1 MTEPTTPPADQTDD
15 GQTEQ
20 QSSTYTPPAT
30 QADLDRI
37 IADRVARTKNQF
49 KDYAELKSAKAELD
63 QIKQQNQT
71 VEQRQAEELSNWQT
85 EAQTW
90 RTAAVGSRI
99 EALAAEAFADPSDA
113 VGAAGTSSTATS
125 TRVTRSTRPPSRPTS
140 RTCCPASRTG
150 ASRTER
156 LPRLVFPPRTPS
168 QGSAAVVLSPIRRRS
183 SHRSSRANSGPD
195 HPKGALDGRPALIRR
210 QHSAA
215 ADHHRPDLQ
224 QGQRAVRCHAARPPS
239 SPVRQRADRDPG
251 VDGHPRRRLGRL
263 RAA

>member
-85 EAQTW
+85 KAQTW

-113 VGAAGTSSTATS
+113 AAALAGKLDGYLDAGDQINEAAIKADLEDVLSRKPHWRKQAGTPAAP
-125 TRVTRSTRPPSRPTS
+125 RV
-140 RTCCPASRTG
+140 PA
-150 ASRTER
+150 
-156 LPRLVFPPRTPS
+156 PNPV
-168 QGSAAVVLSPIRRRS
+168 QGS
-183 SHRSSRANSGPD
+183 SG
-195 HPKGALDGRPALIRR
+195 GRPVADPAQEFASLI
-210 QHSAA
+210 
-215 ADHHRPDLQ
+215 
-224 QGQRAVRCHAARPPS
+224 QGQIRS
-239 SPVRQRADRDPG
+239 
-251 VDGHPRRRLGRL
+251 
-263 RAA
+263 